1 MYPLRVQFKL
11 TTSDSISS
19 IPTLLYNPTLI
30 SFSASWRGSVFVG
43 LRLALLIRVYLYRS
57 SFFNKEVIFVNGLKS
72 AIEEKNLYETLKC
85 IKDQMDALRSVRSGT
100 DREKTENALRLL
112 IQEIERIKNEKASWE
127 EYMAMALL
135 MPLGDVWNHTLSGKT
150 VNNLCGIYQLPE
162 NIVSRRVE
170 EVQIFK

>member
-1 MYPLRVQFKL
+1 M
-11 TTSDSISS
+11 
-19 IPTLLYNPTLI
+19 
-30 SFSASWRGSVFVG
+30 
-43 LRLALLIRVYLYRS
+43 
-57 SFFNKEVIFVNGLKS
+57 NGLKS